1 VRISGKD
8 IPGALEAIKGVW
20 AELAPGQVFHYS
32 FEDQLFAQG
41 YELYGRVAQAF
52 TALALFAFAIS
63 TIGLVGMGS
72 HVAIRRRHE
81 IGVRKTLGASTRQVL
96 VMLLKDFSKPVLVAN
111 VIAWPLAYLAVQAY
125 LGVFIHRI
133 AVTPVP
139 FALSLGTTILIAWVA
154 VGGQAVRAARVRPA
168 SVLRYE

>member
-1 VRISGKD
+1 MWPLD
-8 IPGALEAIKGVW
+8 A
-20 AELAPGQVFHYS
+20 
-32 FEDQLFAQG
+32 
-41 YELYGRVAQAF
+41 
-52 TALALFAFAIS
+52 
-63 TIGLVGMGS
+63 
-72 HVAIRRRHE
+72 
-81 IGVRKTLGASTRQVL
+81 
-96 VMLLKDFSKPVLVAN
+96 FSKPVLVAN